1 MILACGAFSL
11 MFALVKALGPEFP
24 HFEGIFFRG
33 LFSLPLVIGLVRRE
47 GSRLWP
53 RRPGLMAA
61 RGLLGFIAMSS
72 YFYAVQRGKLADM
85 AAISRTQPI
94 FVACLAPL
102 LIGEPAPRVLILTLA
117 LGFGGTMLVIK
128 PGLGVLNF
136 PGLTALVA
144 AVFSAL
150 AHLCVRRLNATEPPP
165 RIVFY
170 FTLAMCVGGGLMCIP
185 DFVLPSLRQ
194 LLLLIVL
201 AQGAAV
207 GQLLMTTAYSRDSAQ
222 VVAAA
227 AYVIVVFALLIGLVF
242 WQEIPDALAL
252 LGAVLITAAGVVL
265 AYRDRIRPTS

>member
-1 MILACGAFSL
+1 MILACGAFSM

-33 LFSLPLVIGLVRRE
+33 VFSLPLVIGLLRRE

-53 RRPGLMAA
+53 KRPGLMLV

-102 LIGEPAPRVLILTLA
+102 LINEPAPRVLIATLA
-117 LGFGGTMLVIK
+117 LGFGGAVLVIK
-128 PGLGVLNF
+128 PGLGVLNL
-136 PGLTALVA
+136 PGLMALIA

-150 AHLCVRRLNATEPPP
+150 AHLSVRRLNATEPPP

-170 FTLAMCVGGGLMCIP
+170 FTMAMCVGGGLMSIP
-185 DFVLPSLRQ
+185 DFVVPSLRQ
-194 LLLLIVL
+194 LLLLIGL

-207 GQLLMTTAYSRDSAQ
+207 GQMLMTTAYSRENAP

-227 AYVIVVFALLIGLVF
+227 AYVIVVFALLIGLIF
-242 WQEIPDALAL
+242 WQEVPDALAL
-252 LGAVLITAAGVVL
+252 LGAALIISAGLVL
-265 AYRDRIRPTS
+265 AYRGRTTS